1 MLELRLR
8 KRLKNFDLNLALS
21 APKGITALFGPSGA
35 GKSMTLACV
44 AGLAQPDAGRI
55 VLNGEVLFDADRN
68 INRSPQRRWVGYVM
82 QDYLLFPHM
91 TVAQNIAFGLTR
103 RSRAEKK
110 DIVADALRRIGLA
123 GFERR
128 LPAEL
133 SGGQQQRVAL
143 ARTLVTNPRMLL
155 LDEPFSALDESTR
168 ARLHRDVLRL
178 RAELDIPILFVTH
191 NLAEAYRLADNIA
204 VLEAGHLL
212 QFGPPE
218 TVIYHPTSR
227 TIAKL
232 TGGSNFFKGRV
243 VAHSPAE
250 TVLQVGQV
258 QLVAP
263 PAPVRAEAVV
273 GLSIRA
279 ERVMLIRKDGP
290 GGRRENQVQGH
301 IVNELTDGFNYTLFL
316 RLDDG
321 RRLQKGGYDLEIKLP
336 AYVYERLGIAHE
348 KRWAVTIKR
357 RAIHIF

>member
-1 MLELRLR
+1 MLTLTLR
-8 KRLKNFDLNLALS
+8 KRLETFVLNLELS
-21 APKGITALFGPSGA
+21 APAGITALFGPSGA

-55 VLNGEVLFDADRN
+55 ALNGDVLFDTGRK
-68 INRSPQRRWVGYVM
+68 INLSPQRRSVGYVM

-91 TVAQNIAFGLTR
+91 TVAQNIAFGLR
-103 RSRAEKK
+103 RLPRAEKQR
-110 DIVADALRRIGLA
+110 IVAESLARVGLS
-123 GFERR
+123 GFEARR
-128 LPAEL
+128 PAEL

-143 ARTLVTNPRMLL
+143 ARTLVTNPRALL
-155 LDEPFSALDESTR
+155 LDEPFSALDEPTR
-168 ARLHRDVLRL
+168 ARLHRDLLRL

-204 VLEAGHLL
+204 VIEAGQLL

-218 TVIYHPTSR
+218 TVVYRPTSR

-243 VAHSPAE
+243 IAQSDAE
-250 TVLQVGQV
+250 TVIRVGQV
-258 QLVAP
+258 QLIAP
-263 PAPVRAEAVV
+263 PAPVQAGDVI

-290 GGRRENQVQGH
+290 AGRRENQVQGY

-316 RLDDG
+316 RLDDDQ
-321 RRLQKGGYDLEIKLP
+321 RLQKGGYDLEIKLP

>member
-1 MLELRLR
+1 MLDIRLR
-8 KRLKNFDLNLALS
+8 KRLESFDLNLELS
-21 APKGITALFGPSGA
+21 VPAGITALFGPSGA

-68 INRSPQRRWVGYVM
+68 INRSPQRRSVGYVM

-103 RSRAEKK
+103 RSRAEKRH
-110 DIVADALRRIGLA
+110 IVADALRRVGLA
-123 GFERR
+123 GFEQRA
-128 LPAEL
+128 PAEL
-133 SGGQQQRVAL
+133 SGGQQQRIAL

-155 LDEPFSALDESTR
+155 LDEPFSALDEPTR
-168 ARLHRDVLRL
+168 ARLHRDLLHL
-178 RAELDIPILFVTH
+178 RAELDIPTLFVTH

-204 VLEAGHLL
+204 VLEAGRLL

-218 TVIYHPTSR
+218 TVVYRPTSR

-243 VAHSPAE
+243 VARSSAE

-258 QLVAP
+258 QLMAP
-263 PAPVRAEAVV
+263 PAPVQAEAVV